1 MPSIKFSKKYLIRM
15 IGEEMEDSTLS
26 SYISKLGFEAAEI
39 TKDEITVE
47 ITPNRPELL
56 DAVGFARAMRYFLH
70 KKKGFSYLVEDAKPA
85 AEIKVERSVSRVRPY
100 ISGLVATG
108 LSFDDEMIANLI
120 NFTDKLCDVYGRAR
134 RKMAIGIHDLN
145 KITGPLT
152 YTLRREGSF
161 RALNAESE
169 KTYAEI
175 IRTTGQGLKYYQAI
189 GEHVGAYP
197 VLEDEKGAIALIP
210 IINSERT
217 RLSHSTK
224 NILVDITGTSEYVID
239 KFPDVIACSLIDM
252 GAKVGKLSVNYGQI
266 SKTFPLM
273 EKRKITINL
282 ADAEREIGMKIGAS
296 NIISLANKA
305 GYEAYYTGKKV
316 TFEIPE
322 YRTDV
327 LNYQDVVE
335 DIAIAYGYDYINPSP
350 VLTSS
355 PGSLAKSTYTVDRLA
370 MHMVGLG
377 FSEMMNTLLTNEHG
391 NYELMGLH
399 PDKEYIKLKNPK
411 AENLTMLRTWLLPS
425 LLKNV
430 SMSLT
435 EKMPY
440 NLFEIDSAFGIG
452 GDALHEDM
460 RICAVS
466 TDSRANFNDAK
477 AIFLSI
483 NSSFAMGLSLSEA
496 SHGSF
501 IQGRCAYIKKGGK
514 TVGILGELHPK
525 VLAGFKIEE
534 PTTCLEI
541 NLSDTLGI

>member
-1 MPSIKFSKKYLIRM
+1 MPSIKFNKKYLISM
-15 IGEEMEDSTLS
+15 IGEDMEDDTIS

-39 TKDEITVE
+39 TEDEITVE

-70 KKKGFSYLVEDAKPA
+70 KKKGFSYSLEDAKPIE
-85 AEIKVERSVSRVRPY
+85 EIKVDKSVSRLRPF

-108 LSFDDEMIANLI
+108 LSLDEEKITNLI
-120 NFTDKLCDVYGRAR
+120 NFTDKLCDVYGRGR
-134 RKMAIGIHDLN
+134 RKMAIGIHDLD
-145 KITGPLT
+145 KIEGTLT
-152 YTLRREGSF
+152 YAFRSEGSLK
-161 RALNAESE
+161 ALNESSE

-175 IRTTGQGLKYYQAI
+175 MKTTDQGLKYSQVLGPHEGI
-189 GEHVGAYP
+189 YP

-217 RLSHSTK
+217 RLSRSTK
-224 NILVDITGTSEYVID
+224 NILIDITGTSEYVID
-239 KFPDVIACSLIDM
+239 KFPDVLACSLMDM
-252 GAKVGKLSVNYGQI
+252 GAKAGRVSVDYGSK

-273 EKRKITINL
+273 ERDKITINL
-282 ADAEREIGMKIGAS
+282 TEIEREIGMKIGAS

-305 GYEAYYTGKKV
+305 GYEAYYTGKRV
-316 TFEIPE
+316 TFEVPE

-327 LNYQDVVE
+327 LNYQDIVE

-350 VLTSS
+350 VLTSL
-355 PGSLAKSTYTVDRLA
+355 PGSLAKSTATIDRLA
-370 MHMVGLG
+370 LYMVGLG
-377 FSEMMNTLLTNEHG
+377 FSEMMNTLLTNEHS
-391 NYELMGLH
+391 NYGLMNLH

-411 AENLTMLRTWLLPS
+411 AENLTMMRTWLLPS

-440 NLFEIDSAFGIG
+440 NLFEIDSAFEIG
-452 GDALHEDM
+452 GGALHEDM
-460 RICAVS
+460 HICAVS
-466 TDSRANFNDAK
+466 TDSKANFNDAK
-477 AIFLSI
+477 ALFLSI
-483 NSSFAMGLSLSEA
+483 NSAFGMGLSLSAA

-501 IQGRCAYIKKGGK
+501 IQGRSAYIKKGEK
-514 TVGILGELHPK
+514 TVGMLGEIHPK
-525 VLAGFKIEE
+525 VLTGFKIEE

-541 NLSDTLGI
+541 NLSEVLGI

>member
-1 MPSIKFSKKYLIRM
+1 MPSIKFNKKYLISM
-15 IGEEMEDSTLS
+15 IGEEMKDDTLS

-39 TKDEITVE
+39 TKDEVTVE

-56 DAVGFARAMRYFLH
+56 DAVGFARAVRYFLH
-70 KKKGFSYLVEDAKPA
+70 KKKGFSYPVEDIKPM
-85 AEIKVERSVSRVRPY
+85 AEIKVERSVSRLRPF
-100 ISGLVATG
+100 ISSLIATG
-108 LSFDDEMIANLI
+108 LSLDEEKIANLI
-120 NFTDKLCDVYGRAR
+120 NFTDKLCDVYGRGR
-134 RKMAIGIHDLN
+134 RKMAIGIHDLD
-145 KITGPLT
+145 KIDGMLT
-152 YTLRREGSF
+152 YALRREGSL
-161 RALNAESE
+161 RALNSPSE

-175 IRTTGQGLKYYQAI
+175 IKTTDQGLKYSQTLGA
-189 GEHVGAYP
+189 HAGAYP
-197 VLEDEKGAIALIP
+197 VLEDSKGSIALIP

-224 NILVDITGTSEYVID
+224 NILIDITGTSEYVID
-239 KFPDVIACSLIDM
+239 KFPDVLACSLIDM
-252 GAKVGKLSVNYGQI
+252 GAKIGRVSVNYGSK

-273 EKRKITINL
+273 DKQKITINL

-327 LNYQDVVE
+327 LNYQDIVE

-355 PGSLAKSTYTVDRLA
+355 PGSLAKSTDTVDRLA
-370 MHMVGLG
+370 AYMVGLG

-391 NYELMGLH
+391 NYELMNLH

-440 NLFEIDSAFGIG
+440 NLFEIDSAFSISG
-452 GDALHEDM
+452 GALHEDM

-466 TDSRANFNDAK
+466 TDSKANFNDAK
-477 AIFLSI
+477 ALFLSI
-483 NSSFAMGLSLSEA
+483 DSAFGMGLSLSAA

-501 IQGRCAYIKKGGK
+501 IQGRCAYVKKGEK

-525 VLAGFKIEE
+525 VLSGFKIEE

-541 NLSDTLGI
+541 NLSELLGI